1 GEQQARDLERAKQAG
16 VYLRDKFME
25 NAPDREM
32 EEAARLGRELLH
44 DLDGPLRISKMRRI
58 EERVE
63 PTVEAQAVAD
73 GHDPASLID
82 RMTSTGAGCE
92 WLLGRWARLAAKGKH
107 WELWGW
113 EYKDD
118 VALIRLMGRQAL
130 DVLTDPVLAEV
141 FLASHALDRGRRTPF
156 IDLLRRVISP
166 EMKQAVERLSTRTP
180 PEWDARDPSDGCR
193 RLLA

>member
-1 GEQQARDLERAKQAG
+1 PLRDCSHTEMKDYSRMNRERMREVLMRDFPPIPPEAWDSPDNFMAFVAEQQARDLERAKQAR

-73 GHDPASLID
+73 GHDPASLLD
-82 RMTSTGAGCE
+82 RMTSTGAGCK
-92 WLLGRWARLAAKGKH
+92 WLLGRWARLAAKVKH

-113 EYKDD
+113 
-118 VALIRLMGRQAL
+118 
-130 DVLTDPVLAEV
+130 
-141 FLASHALDRGRRTPF
+141 
-156 IDLLRRVISP
+156 
-166 EMKQAVERLSTRTP
+166 
-180 PEWDARDPSDGCR
+180 
-193 RLLA
+193 